1 MDTSVRSTGE
11 VILILAGE
19 VILPLAIFGY
29 LAFVLY
35 TAVNYRRGQNIFH
48 LTQGGLVAVLVSG
61 LGVFSFLVGLT
72 DLVGI
77 ILGPLSLILF
87 FGYEGGWPSQIMLRD
102 SSSFDLDPP
111 NIDNMDGVIIILGIL
126 GMAFFVTPYLALI
139 IVLLRRRFSQDGR
152 QYFVTD
158 RSMNQTRTEAIL
170 SLAGVHKSEDA
181 FFVIRS
187 AIKQKGLDWMS
198 VFEGMDA
205 NEDGRIDRKEFTNG
219 LQALIGTEVAPL
231 TAYTILK
238 AIDLDDDGTI
248 DPEEFSIALAE
259 EKSTGDGI
267 DSEEQLPKEKASKIS
282 TSSSRERIPIS
293 TSVSSLLF
301 IMSTVCSLFLLMHS
315 AIMLQTWTGAVE
327 AKTRWDCMEGFSDH
341 SSSCADID
349 GRPDGWGLFYYEMVH
364 PAAGGGGTIGG
375 GSYYYS
381 NTLWDASGPYSS
393 TMYNGY
399 MSTSIVGIDSPFPW
413 IVTMLF
419 SIGAIVLSTHLG
431 YRISKV
437 YSAEIGRRK
446 DEIKFIQE
454 ISLNP
459 NALIEG
465 KVEPLL
471 PVVPEQ
477 PPHVRYC
484 AILLSLFLLFSVF
497 AASSYYKPQ
506 RTAHDDSWDY
516 VMFQIDS
523 SNEDALIPLLNDIC
537 GGDLDSCIIQQDS
550 NSQTA
555 DLQHNRFSDWQVE
568 VTMGLLLQMLI
579 MLFAILPMFII
590 VRDNDNSSEALT
602 KVTPISSALE
612 REYIPSVSELGGVF
626 AEEDGSLQMDKV
638 LEMLEEQIRE
648 AREEAHAL
656 KDELQETKEQIIV
669 LEETIE
675 KKDVELTEMSRVRD
689 EVATIT
695 ENIVA
700 EGGDPNFNIQDSAFS
715 GDVYAGSNRIG
726 TQVINDPSEIAKAVI
741 EAYKAG
747 RKERSVDD

>member
-1 MDTSVRSTGE
+1 MDAWLSITM
-11 VILILAGE
+11 I
-19 VILPLAIFGY
+19 LAIFWY

-61 LGVFSFLVGLT
+61 LGVFSFLVDLT

-77 ILGPLSLILF
+77 IGVFSLILF

-102 SSSFDLDPP
+102 SSSFDLDPS

-126 GMAFFVTPYLALI
+126 GMPFFVTPYIALV

-158 RSMNQTRTEAIL
+158 RSTNQTRTEAIL
-170 SLAGVHKSEDA
+170 SLAGVHTSEDA
-181 FFVIRS
+181 FFIIRS
-187 AIKQKGLDWMS
+187 AIKQKGLDWLS

-267 DSEEQLPKEKASKIS
+267 DSEEHSSNEKASKSS
-282 TSSSRERIPIS
+282 TSSSRKPIS
-293 TSVSSLLF
+293 MSISASSILF
-301 IMSTVCSLFLLMHS
+301 AMSMMCSIFLLLHS
-315 AIMLQTWTGAVE
+315 SSMLGTWTDAVE
-327 AKTRWDCMEGFSDH
+327 VKTRWDCMEGFSSH
-341 SSSCADID
+341 SSSCSNPHHGWSLDFND
-349 GRPDGWGLFYYEMVH
+349 GFHYYMDGDFAWGE
-364 PAAGGGGTIGG
+364 TG
-375 GSYYYS
+375 GSNYYYS
-381 NTLWDASGPYSS
+381 NSLWDTYGPYSP

-399 MSTSIVGIDSPFPW
+399 MSNSNVGIDSPFPW
-413 IVTMLF
+413 ILTMLF
-419 SIGAIVLSTHLG
+419 SIGSMSLSLHLA
-431 YRISKV
+431 YRIGKV
-437 YSAEIGRRK
+437 YSAELARRS
-446 DEIKFIQE
+446 DEIKFIHA

-459 NALIEG
+459 NALNEG
-465 KVEPLL
+465 KVQPLL
-471 PVVPEQ
+471 PVAPEH
-477 PPHVRYC
+477 PPHIRYL
-484 AILLSLFLLFSVF
+484 AILVALFVLFTVL

-506 RTAHDDSWDY
+506 RTSHDSSWDY
-516 VMFQIDS
+516 TMFQFGA
-523 SNEDALIPLLNDIC
+523 SNNQELLPHLSDIC
-537 GGDLDSCIIQQDS
+537 GGDTLDSCNIQQG
-550 NSQTA
+550 
-555 DLQHNRFSDWQVE
+555 FSDWQLE
-568 VTMGLLLQMLI
+568 VTIGLLLQMLI
-579 MLFAILPMFII
+579 MWLAIFPMFIM

-602 KVTPISSALE
+602 KVAPISSALE

-700 EGGDPNFNIQDSAFS
+700 EGGDPKFNIQDSAFS
-715 GDVYAGSNRIG
+715 GDFYAGSNRIG

>member
-1 MDTSVRSTGE
+1 MDMDVDE
-11 VILILAGE
+11 WLVLILILASCWY
-19 VILPLAIFGY
+19 I
-29 LAFVLY
+29 AFVLY
-35 TAVNYRRGQNIFH
+35 TVVTYRRGRNIFH
-48 LTQGGLVAVLVSG
+48 LTQGGLVGVLFSG
-61 LGVFSFLVGLT
+61 LGLFSIAIAEPVIIGIFGVF
-72 DLVGI
+72 
-77 ILGPLSLILF
+77 SLILF
-87 FGYEGGWPSQIMLRD
+87 FGFEGGWPSQIMLRD
-102 SSSFDLDPP
+102 STDFDIEPSNL
-111 NIDNMDGVIIILGIL
+111 DNMDGVIIILGIL
-126 GMAFFVTPYLALI
+126 GMPFVVTPYIALV

-158 RSMNQTRTEAIL
+158 RSTNQTRTEAIL
-170 SLAGVHKSEDA
+170 SLAGVHTSEDA
-181 FFVIRS
+181 FFIIRS

-267 DSEEQLPKEKASKIS
+267 DSEEHSSNEKASKSS
-282 TSSSRERIPIS
+282 TSSSRKPIS
-293 TSVSSLLF
+293 MSISASSILF
-301 IMSTVCSLFLLMHS
+301 TMSMMCSIFLLLHS
-315 AIMLQTWTGAVE
+315 SSMLGTWTDAVE
-327 AKTRWDCMEGFSDH
+327 VKTRWDCMEGFSSH
-341 SSSCADID
+341 SSSCSNPHHGWSLDFND
-349 GRPDGWGLFYYEMVH
+349 GFHYYMDGDFAWGEN
-364 PAAGGGGTIGG
+364 G
-375 GSYYYS
+375 GSNYYYS
-381 NTLWDASGPYSS
+381 NSLWDTYGPYSP

-399 MSTSIVGIDSPFPW
+399 MSNSDVGIDSPYPW
-413 IVTMLF
+413 ILTMIF
-419 SIGAIVLSTHLG
+419 SIGAICLSLHLA
-431 YRISKV
+431 YRIGKV
-437 YSAEIGRRK
+437 YSAELARRS
-446 DEIKFIQE
+446 DEIKFIHA

-459 NALIEG
+459 NALNEG
-465 KVEPLL
+465 KVQPLL
-471 PVVPEQ
+471 PVAPEH
-477 PPHVRYC
+477 PPQYRYR
-484 AILLSLFLLFSVF
+484 AILVVLFLLFTVF

-506 RTAHDDSWDY
+506 RTSHDSSWDHT
-516 VMFQIDS
+516 MFQFGA
-523 SNEDALIPLLNDIC
+523 SNNQEFLPMMSDIC
-537 GGDLDSCIIQQDS
+537 GGDTFDSCNIQQG
-550 NSQTA
+550 
-555 DLQHNRFSDWQVE
+555 FSDWQLE
-568 VTMGLLLQMLI
+568 VTIGLLLQMLI
-579 MLFAILPMFII
+579 MWLAIFPVFIV

-602 KVTPISSALE
+602 KVAPISSALE

-656 KDELQETKEQIIV
+656 KDELQETKEQIVV

-675 KKDVELTEMSRVRD
+675 KKDVELTEMSQVRD

-700 EGGDPNFNIQDSAFS
+700 EGGDPKFNIQDSAFS
-715 GDVYAGSNRIG
+715 GDFYAGSNRIG

>member
-1 MDTSVRSTGE
+1 MDVDE
-11 VILILAGE
+11 WLVLILILASCWY
-19 VILPLAIFGY
+19 I
-29 LAFVLY
+29 AFVLY
-35 TAVNYRRGQNIFH
+35 TVVTYRRGRNIFH
-48 LTQGGLVAVLVSG
+48 LTQGGLVGVLFSG
-61 LGVFSFLVGLT
+61 LGLFSIAIAEPVIIGIFGVF
-72 DLVGI
+72 
-77 ILGPLSLILF
+77 SLILF
-87 FGYEGGWPSQIMLRD
+87 FGFEGGWPSQIMLRD
-102 SSSFDLDPP
+102 STDFDIEPSNL
-111 NIDNMDGVIIILGIL
+111 DNMDGVIIILGIL
-126 GMAFFVTPYLALI
+126 GMPFVVTPYIALV

-158 RSMNQTRTEAIL
+158 RSTNQTRTEAIL
-170 SLAGVHKSEDA
+170 SLAGVHTSEDA
-181 FFVIRS
+181 FFIIRS

-267 DSEEQLPKEKASKIS
+267 DSEEHSSNEKASKSS
-282 TSSSRERIPIS
+282 TSSSRKPIS
-293 TSVSSLLF
+293 MSISASSILF
-301 IMSTVCSLFLLMHS
+301 TMSMMCSIFLLLHS
-315 AIMLQTWTGAVE
+315 SSMLGTWTDAVE
-327 AKTRWDCMEGFSDH
+327 VKTRWDCMEGFSSH
-341 SSSCADID
+341 SSSCSNPHHGWSLDFND
-349 GRPDGWGLFYYEMVH
+349 GFHYYMDGDFAWGEN
-364 PAAGGGGTIGG
+364 G
-375 GSYYYS
+375 GSNYYYS
-381 NTLWDASGPYSS
+381 NSLWDTYGPYSP

-399 MSTSIVGIDSPFPW
+399 MSNSDVGIDSPYPW
-413 IVTMLF
+413 ILTMIF
-419 SIGAIVLSTHLG
+419 SIGAICLSLHLA
-431 YRISKV
+431 YRIGKV
-437 YSAEIGRRK
+437 YSAELARRS
-446 DEIKFIQE
+446 DEIKFIHA

-459 NALIEG
+459 NALNEG
-465 KVEPLL
+465 KVQPLL
-471 PVVPEQ
+471 PVAPEH
-477 PPHVRYC
+477 PPQYRYR
-484 AILLSLFLLFSVF
+484 AILVVLFLLFTVF

-506 RTAHDDSWDY
+506 RTSHDSSWDHT
-516 VMFQIDS
+516 MFQFGA
-523 SNEDALIPLLNDIC
+523 SNNQEFLPMMSDIC
-537 GGDLDSCIIQQDS
+537 GGDTFDSCNIQQG
-550 NSQTA
+550 
-555 DLQHNRFSDWQVE
+555 FSDWQLE
-568 VTMGLLLQMLI
+568 VTIGLLLQMLI
-579 MLFAILPMFII
+579 MWLAIFPVFIV

-602 KVTPISSALE
+602 KVAPISSALE

-656 KDELQETKEQIIV
+656 KDELQETKEQIVV

-675 KKDVELTEMSRVRD
+675 KKDVELTEMSQVRD

-700 EGGDPNFNIQDSAFS
+700 EGGDPKFNIQDSAFS
-715 GDVYAGSNRIG
+715 GDFYAGSNRIG